1 MYRLVMLMGY
11 TASEARRGLRSGQG
25 NIDQAV
31 EFIIEVKLKSK
42 MNSMTSFL
50 FRNVEL
56 KNNYVSMKKLKKKK
70 NVCKD
75 VMVVLKM
82 DKSKMIDQS
91 KIEYSIYFHHIL
103 D

>member
-1 MYRLVMLMGY
+1 MLMGY

>member
-1 MYRLVMLMGY
+1 MLMGY

-31 EFIIEVKLKSK
+31 EFIIEVKLKTK
-42 MNSMTSFL
+42 MNSMASFS

-82 DKSKMIDQS
+82 DKSKIIDRS